1 VRVVPTWRLPDRDV
15 APRLPHVRFEATIDV
30 AAPARKVFDVYADVE
45 RWPEWTASVTSIER
59 LDQGPLR
66 VGSRAR
72 VRQPM
77 LPTTVWEVTELV
89 PGERF
94 SWVARGP
101 GIVTT
106 GIHVARATDRAG
118 VTEVT
123 AALEQR
129 GPLGPLLG
137 FVSRRLTRR
146 YLDLEVHGI
155 KERCEA

>member
-1 VRVVPTWRLPDRDV
+1 MRY
-15 APRLPHVRFEATIDV
+15 EATIDV
-30 AAPARKVFDVYADVE
+30 AAPARQVFDVYADVE
-45 RWPEWTASVTSIER
+45 RWPDWTASVTSIER
-59 LDQGPLR
+59 LDEGPLR

-72 VRQPM
+72 VRQPR

-101 GIVTT
+101 GVVTT
-106 GIHVARATDRAG
+106 GIHIARDTDRAG

-129 GPLGPLLG
+129 GPLGRVLG
-137 FVSRRLTRR
+137 FPSRRLTRR
-146 YLDLEVHGI
+146 YLDIEVRGI
-155 KERCEA
+155 KQRCEA

>member
-1 VRVVPTWRLPDRDV
+1 MRY
-15 APRLPHVRFEATIDV
+15 EATIDV
-30 AAPARKVFDVYADVE
+30 AAPARQVFDVYADVE
-45 RWPEWTASVTSIER
+45 RWPDWTASDTSIER
-59 LDQGPLR
+59 LDEGPLR

-72 VRQPM
+72 VRQPW

-101 GIVTT
+101 GVVTT
-106 GIHVARATDRAG
+106 GIHIARDTDRAG

-129 GPLGPLLG
+129 GPLGPVLG
-137 FVSRRLTRR
+137 FLSRRLTRR
-146 YLDLEVHGI
+146 YLDIEVRGI
-155 KERCEA
+155 KQRCEA

>member
-1 VRVVPTWRLPDRDV
+1 VRY
-15 APRLPHVRFEATIDV
+15 EATIDV
-30 AAPARKVFDVYADVE
+30 AAPARQVFDVYADVE
-45 RWPEWTASVTSIER
+45 RWPDWTASVTSIER
-59 LDQGPLR
+59 LDEGPLR

-72 VRQPM
+72 VRQPW

-101 GIVTT
+101 GVVTT
-106 GIHVARATDRAG
+106 GIHIARDTDRAG

-129 GPLGPLLG
+129 GPLGRVLG
-137 FVSRRLTRR
+137 FLSRRLTRR
-146 YLDLEVHGI
+146 YLDIEVRGI
-155 KERCEA
+155 KQRCEA